1 MQHEVAGGAHELVTP
16 AGGRAFGQGLSLLLV
31 GQPGG
36 RGQPLDQP
44 VQSEILVVVFHGHLI
59 QRQGF
64 VLEGR
69 LFLVQGLKLALASQQ
84 DHLHAPEI
92 GAGASP
98 EWGGQDSNLRP
109 TDYESAALTN

>member
-84 DHLHAPEI
+84 DHLHAATSPASEPATVCE
-92 GAGASP
+92 GAA
-98 EWGGQDSNLRP
+98 RP
-109 TDYESAALTN
+109 ATRGTLGSA